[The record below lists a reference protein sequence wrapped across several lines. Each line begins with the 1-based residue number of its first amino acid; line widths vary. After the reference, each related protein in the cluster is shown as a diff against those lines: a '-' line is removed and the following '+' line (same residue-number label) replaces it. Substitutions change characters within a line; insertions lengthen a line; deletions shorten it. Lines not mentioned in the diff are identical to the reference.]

1 MVDLGSRPMTGRV
14 LTLRDDPGE
23 PVCDALSPSSLPMKR
38 LIKRP
43 NRTRLPGN
51 SPFACEPDFGFCV
64 GAIIRDL
71 KLC

>member
-23 PVCDALSPSSLPMKR
+23 PVRSLSSLTMKR

-43 NRTRLPGN
+43 NRTRLPKD
-51 SPFACEPDFGFCV
+51 SPFSCKLDLGFCV
-64 GAIIRDL
+64 GAMINKDL
-71 KLC
+71 KSC

>member
-1 MVDLGSRPMTGRV
+1 MTGRV

-23 PVCDALSPSSLPMKR
+23 PVCDALSLSSLPMKR

-43 NRTRLPGN
+43 NRTRLPED
-51 SPFACEPDFGFCV
+51 SPFACKLDLGFCI
-64 GAIIRDL
+64 GAMIKDL

>member
-1 MVDLGSRPMTGRV
+1 MVDLGSRPMTEGG

-23 PVCDALSPSSLPMKR
+23 PVCDTLLLSSLPMKR

-43 NRTRLPGN
+43 NRTRLPGD
-51 SPFACEPDFGFCV
+51 SPFARKLDLGYCV
-64 GAIIRDL
+64 GAIIKDL

>member
-23 PVCDALSPSSLPMKR
+23 PVRSLSSLPMTR

-43 NRTRLPGN
+43 NRTRLPGD
-51 SPFACEPDFGFCV
+51 SPFVCKLDLGFCV
-64 GAIIRDL
+64 GSMINDL